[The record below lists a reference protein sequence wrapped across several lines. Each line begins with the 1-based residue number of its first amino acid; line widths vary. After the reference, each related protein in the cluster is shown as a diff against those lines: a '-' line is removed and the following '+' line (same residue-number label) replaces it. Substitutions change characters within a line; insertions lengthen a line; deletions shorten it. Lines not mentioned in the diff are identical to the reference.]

1 MTQRDEAPRL
11 FFYFLRHYHKVAGIL
26 ETALK
31 SEGVTAGQYTILSA
45 LKRYEPCTSAALA
58 RNQQITA
65 QSMGEYLSALEAK
78 GLVVRGHESGNR
90 RNIMVRRSDLGIET
104 QARCDQIILDAEKKY
119 LAAIP
124 EAERDNF
131 VGQLSQLYRQ

>member
-1 MTQRDEAPRL
+1 MTTQDVAPRL
-11 FFYFLRHYHKVAGIL
+11 FYYFLRHYHKVAGIL
-26 ETALK
+26 EAALK
-31 SEGVTAGQYTILSA
+31 PEGLTAGQYTILSA

-78 GLVVRGHESGNR
+78 GLVLRGHESGNR
-90 RNIMVRRSDLGIET
+90 RNIMVRRSELGVET
-104 QARCDQIILDAEKKY
+104 QARCDRIIVDAEKDY

-124 EAERDNF
+124 EDARPQF
-131 VGQLSQLYRQ
+131 VEQLSQLYRQ

>member
-1 MTQRDEAPRL
+1 MTKRDAAPRL
-11 FFYFLRHYHKVAGIL
+11 FYYFLKHYHKVAGIL

-31 SEGVTAGQYTILSA
+31 SEGLTAGQYTILSA

-78 GLVVRGHESGNR
+78 GLVLRGHKSGNR
-90 RNIMVRRSDLGIET
+90 RNIMVRRSELGIET
-104 QARCDQIILDAEKKY
+104 QARCDQIIVEAERDY
-119 LAAIP
+119 IAAIP
-124 EAERDNF
+124 ESERAHF
-131 VGQLSQLYRQ
+131 VEQLSLLYRQ